1 LIGLLTSDER
11 KALIEEER
19 AWIGQR
25 DAAKS
30 KQAKDDLVAARI
42 QELSKRLDSKID
54 ALRTA
59 DGEKMPK

>member
-1 LIGLLTSDER
+1 MKER
-11 KALIEEER
+11 PIEDER

-42 QELSKRLDSKID
+42 QELTKRLDSKID